1 MEYSPIVMDH
11 FLNPR
16 NVGEI
21 EEADGV
27 GMARNL
33 QDGDTVRLSI
43 RVVDDQIEE
52 ARFKAQGCVAAIAAS
67 SMLTELIEGRSL
79 DEALA
84 ITKEGLVQSLGGLP
98 ERKVRCSLTGLEAL
112 REAIENYG
120 LWGLKL
126 HAEVQALS
134 VDDVNGVMTNGFFH
148 LYGPINDYA
157 G

>member
-11 FLNPR
+11 FLSPR

-112 REAIENYG
+112 REAIENYRRR
-120 LWGLKL
+120 
-126 HAEVQALS
+126 
-134 VDDVNGVMTNGFFH
+134 
-148 LYGPINDYA
+148 
-157 G
+157 

>member
-1 MEYSPIVMDH
+1 LHQGIRGMEYSPLVMDH

-21 EEADGV
+21 EGADGV

-52 ARFKAQGCVAAIAAS
+52 AKFKTQGCVAAIAAS

-84 ITKEGLVQSLGGLP
+84 ITKEDLRVLGGLP
-98 ERKVRCSLTGLEAL
+98 ERKAQCSLTGLEAL
-112 REAIENYG
+112 RQAIE
-120 LWGLKL
+120 
-126 HAEVQALS
+126 
-134 VDDVNGVMTNGFFH
+134 
-148 LYGPINDYA
+148 DYRHD
-157 G
+157 

>member
-1 MEYSPIVMDH
+1 MEYSPLVMDH
-11 FLNPR
+11 FLEPR

-52 ARFKAQGCVAAIAAS
+52 AKFKAQGCVAAIAAS

-84 ITKEGLVQSLGGLP
+84 ITKEDLVQGLGGLP
-98 ERKVRCSLTGLEAL
+98 ERKARCSLTGLEAL
-112 REAIENYG
+112 REAIESYRH
-120 LWGLKL
+120 K
-126 HAEVQALS
+126 
-134 VDDVNGVMTNGFFH
+134 
-148 LYGPINDYA
+148 
-157 G
+157 

>member
-1 MEYSPIVMDH
+1 MEYSPLVMDH

-52 ARFKAQGCVAAIAAS
+52 AKFKAQGCVAAIAAS

-84 ITKEGLVQSLGGLP
+84 ITKEDLQSQGGLP
-98 ERKVRCSLTGLEAL
+98 ERKARCSLTVLDAL
-112 REAIENYG
+112 REAIESYRR
-120 LWGLKL
+120 K
-126 HAEVQALS
+126 
-134 VDDVNGVMTNGFFH
+134 
-148 LYGPINDYA
+148 
-157 G
+157 